1 MKMHQQFDL
10 NFSLMGG
17 MGRDLFTIPPFIME
31 ELVTNLSKKG
41 YKVLQSSAYF
51 MDIPQSITIVK
62 DFTGP
67 FVSKFSTKIRED
79 FTSVARNLGIEK
91 LFE

>member
-1 MKMHQQFDL
+1 MHQQFDL
-10 NFSLMGG
+10 NFSVMKG
-17 MGRDLFTIPPFIME
+17 MGRDLLTIPPFIIE
-31 ELVTNLSKKG
+31 ELVTNLSRKG

-51 MDIPQSITIVK
+51 MGLPQSITVVR

-67 FVSKFSTKIRED
+67 FVGKFSTKIRED
-79 FTSVARNLGIEK
+79 FTSITKNLGIEK